1 MLTLMKHRKTP
12 KDFVFF
18 FRETKF
24 IKKSMLG

>member
-1 MLTLMKHRKTP
+1 MKHRKTP